1 MADTETVYILEDVV
15 PYFETI
21 IEKQESV
28 ISNQSKELEHLES
41 MCEQLTAQTAI
52 QQEQINGFSL
62 IVNYQF
68 ATLGT
73 IIIALVVALA
83 WKVFSGWFFKG
94 V

>member
-1 MADTETVYILEDVV
+1 MADSETVYILEDVV

-21 IEKQESV
+21 IE
-28 ISNQSKELEHLES
+28 NQSIEIEHLES

>member
-21 IEKQESV
+21 ID
-28 ISNQSKELEHLES
+28 NQNTELEHLETI
-41 MCEQLTAQTAI
+41 CEQLTTQTAI

-68 ATLGT
+68 ATIA
-73 IIIALVVALA
+73 IIVIALVVALG
-83 WKVFSGWFFKG
+83 WKVFNGWFFKG